1 MRRTSRSV
9 SRRRP
14 QPRDPVVGIL
24 RDIKDS
30 PHVPGVVGSI
40 LDDTFGVEELSGD
53 YFIRRG
59 QLINRDILGTV
70 LLLTL
75 PFLGLGCLLLS
86 ALEAIRRPHLDKI
99 RAASRA
105 TRRRLRAARKKSTR
119 RPPSP
124 ETLVAA
130 WGKAHRSLEWRLR
143 IGSMLADLEPVVD
156 QSYIRDETG
165 TIVGRQP
172 GIRGWLDA
180 HCPVVALHY
189 KTAMGYKAV
198 ANRFRLAIS
207 LPEPFT
213 LEDVLDGIDLG
224 EDEGKEALGKGCGG
238 GKCTFKN
245 SEARKVVE
253 TLKRRNRKRG
263 RRMRRSLSELDA
275 ILHEKLRLISIPR
288 SA

>member
-1 MRRTSRSV
+1 MRRSTRSV
-9 SRRRP
+9 PRRRSR
-14 QPRDPVVGIL
+14 PRDPVVGIL

-30 PHVPGVVGSI
+30 PHVPGFVGAI
-40 LDDTFGVEELSGD
+40 LDESFGVEELSGD
-53 YFIRRG
+53 YFTRRG
-59 QLINRDILGTV
+59 QLFNRDLLGTV

-75 PFLGLGCLLLS
+75 PFIGLGCLLLS

-105 TRRRLRAARKKSTR
+105 TRRRLRATRKKSTR
-119 RPPSP
+119 RPPAP
-124 ETLVAA
+124 KMLVAA
-130 WGKAHRSLEWRLR
+130 WGRAHRSLEWRLR

-180 HCPVVALHY
+180 NCPEVALHY

-198 ANRFRLAIS
+198 ANRFRLAIA

-213 LEDVLDGIDLG
+213 LEDVLDGIDL
-224 EDEGKEALGKGCGG
+224 EEEEENEASKKGG
-238 GKCTFKN
+238 GGGECNFKN

-275 ILHEKLRLISIPR
+275 ILHEKLRLIPIPR